1 MKKLLT
7 IGLLT
12 ATFATAMNAQP
23 KLASDNIDEVL
34 KAMTL
39 EEKAKLLVGGAN
51 NFFGANA
58 VVGGEA
64 DLVAGAAGTSP
75 AIPRLGIPATV
86 LTDGPAGVRINPTR
100 KGTDKTYYATAFPIG
115 SCLASTWNTEL
126 VSKVGEAIGNETKEY
141 RCDVILGPGMNLHRN
156 PLCGRNFEYY
166 SEDPLLTGKIAA
178 AYIQGV
184 QSQGAGVSAKHF
196 AVNSQETDRTAVD
209 ERVSQRA
216 ARELYLRGFEIA
228 VRESDPWTIMASYNQ
243 VNGQYSM
250 GNHDLLTKI
259 LREDWGYKGIVM
271 TDWIGIREGL
281 ETISE
286 VHAGNDLMEPG
297 QPAQVEEIIKGVK
310 EGKLD
315 IADVDRNVR
324 RMLEYIVKTPSFRQ
338 YPASNNPDFKAHAAI
353 TRQSAAEG
361 IVLLKNNGALPFRT
375 EGNHNSQF
383 SARACSLSSERT
395 LNSQLIKTVALFGE
409 NSYDFLSGGTGS
421 GCVHPPYVVD
431 MLQGLEN
438 AGIKSSATLTDIY
451 RKYIDY
457 ARIKFQA
464 ERHPAKWFQT
474 EMMGQQKY
482 PEISLSPIAINKEVQ
497 AADAA
502 IITIGRQAGEGIDRD
517 IDTEF
522 NLIPEERAL
531 ITDVCNAF
539 HAAGKPVIV
548 IINSGSVIETAS
560 WSSYPDAILC
570 AWQPGMEGGNSIAD
584 LLTGKVNPSGKLTMT
599 WPIAATDHA
608 STKNFP
614 GNIDDYTFQMMVGNK
629 MPVPGHAYTNHEEDI
644 YVGYRFFDTFNK
656 EVAYPF
662 GFGLS
667 YTTFAF
673 SKPVVKLST
682 LRSALPLGSS
692 KNSQLSTLNSQLSTL
707 NSQLSTVQVSITV
720 KNTGAVSG
728 KEVAQV
734 YVQAPKGRLEK
745 PVQELKAF
753 AKTRELQPGESQ
765 TLTMTIPVRD
775 LASFDE
781 AGSQW
786 ITEAGTY
793 TFRIGNNS
801 RNIAATA
808 QLKIAEYTEKTTN
821 ALAPQQP
828 LKLLKQ

>member
-1 MKKLLT
+1 MMKRLISTVLV
-7 IGLLT
+7 
-12 ATFATAMNAQP
+12 ATTCMMTMNAQP
-23 KLASDNIDEVL
+23 KLSATNIDEVM

-51 NFFGANA
+51 NFFGDQA

-86 LTDGPAGVRINPTR
+86 LTDGPAGVRIDPTR

-115 SCLASTWNTEL
+115 SCLASTWNTDL
-126 VSKVGEAIGNETKEY
+126 VGKVGEAIGNETKEY

-178 AYIQGV
+178 AYINGV

-196 AVNSQETDRTAVD
+196 AVNSQETDRTSVD
-209 ERVSQRA
+209 ERLSQRA

-250 GNHDLLTKI
+250 GNRDLLTSI
-259 LREDWGYKGIVM
+259 LRDDWGYKGIVM
-271 TDWIGIREGL
+271 TDWIGIRKGL
-281 ETISE
+281 ETITE
-286 VHAGNDLMEPG
+286 VQAGNDLMEPG
-297 QPAQVEEIIKGVK
+297 QPAQVKEIIEGVK
-310 EGKLD
+310 SGKLD
-315 IADVDRNVR
+315 MADVDRNVR
-324 RMLEYIVKTPSFRQ
+324 RMLEYIVKTPSFKQ
-338 YPASNNPDFKAHAAI
+338 YPASNAPDFKAHAAI

-361 IVLLKNNGALPFRT
+361 IVLLKNNGTLPWKDV
-375 EGNHNSQF
+375 
-383 SARACSLSSERT
+383 
-395 LNSQLIKTVALFGE
+395 KTVALFGE
-409 NSYDFLSGGTGS
+409 NSYNFLSGGVGS

-431 MLQGLEN
+431 MLEGLKN
-438 AGIKSSATLTDIY
+438 AGIKSSETLTDIY

-457 ARIKFQA
+457 ARVKFQA

-482 PEISLSPIAINKEVQ
+482 PEISISPIAVNKEVNT
-497 AADAA
+497 ADAA

-517 IDTEF
+517 IQTEF
-522 NLIPEERAL
+522 NLIPEEHAL
-531 ITDVCNAF
+531 IIDVCNAF
-539 HAAGKPVIV
+539 HQAGKPVVV

-560 WSSYPDAILC
+560 WSGYPDAILC
-570 AWQPGMEGGNSIAD
+570 AWQPGMEGGNSVAD

-599 WPIAATDHA
+599 WPLAATDHP
-608 STKNFP
+608 STKGYP
-614 GNIDDYTFQMMVGNK
+614 GTMDFYTYEVTRGYTGQVQGYD
-629 MPVPGHAYTNHEEDI
+629 YTNHEEDI

-662 GFGLS
+662 GYGLS
-667 YTTFAF
+667 YTTFEF
-673 SKPVVKLST
+673 SKPAVKVNGDVV
-682 LRSALPLGSS
+682 
-692 KNSQLSTLNSQLSTL
+692 
-707 NSQLSTVQVSITV
+707 TVSVTV
-720 KNTGAVSG
+720 KNTGSVAG

-734 YVQAPKGRLEK
+734 YVTAPKGQIEK
-745 PVQELKAF
+745 PAQELKAF
-753 AKTRELQPGESQ
+753 AKTRELKPGESQ
-765 TLTMTIPVRD
+765 TLTMQIPVRM

-786 ITEAGTY
+786 LTEGGDY
-793 TFRIGNNS
+793 LFKIGASS
-801 RNIAATA
+801 RDIRCTATA
-808 QLKIAEYTEKTTN
+808 KVGQYTEKVSN
-821 ALAPQQP
+821 ALAPKAK
-828 LKLLKQ
+828 LNLLKQ

>member
-1 MKKLLT
+1 M
-7 IGLLT
+7 
-12 ATFATAMNAQP
+12 ATNAQP
-23 KLASDNIDEVL
+23 QLRADNIDEVL

-75 AIPRLGIPATV
+75 AIPRLGIPSTV
-86 LTDGPAGVRINPTR
+86 LTDGPAGVRIDPTR
-100 KGTDKTYYATAFPIG
+100 RGTDKTYYATAFPIG

-126 VSKVGEAIGNETKEY
+126 VGKVGEAIGNETKEY

-178 AYIQGV
+178 AYINGV

-196 AVNSQETDRTAVD
+196 AVNSQETDRTSVD
-209 ERVSQRA
+209 ERLSQRA

-228 VRESDPWTIMASYNQ
+228 VRESNPWTIMASYNKI
-243 VNGQYSM
+243 NGEFSM

-259 LREDWGYKGIVM
+259 LRDDWGYKGIVM

-281 ETISE
+281 PTTRE

-297 QPAQVEEIIKGVK
+297 QPAQIEEIIKGVK

-315 IADVDRNVR
+315 IKDVDRNVR
-324 RMLEYIVKTPSFRQ
+324 HMLEYIVKTPSFHK
-338 YPASNNPDFKAHAAI
+338 YPASNTPDFKAHAAI
-353 TRQSAAEG
+353 TRQSACEG
-361 IVLLKNNGALPFRT
+361 IVLLKNNGTLPWK
-375 EGNHNSQF
+375 GD
-383 SARACSLSSERT
+383 
-395 LNSQLIKTVALFGE
+395 IKTVALFGE

-451 RKYIDY
+451 QKYIAY
-457 ARIKFQA
+457 ARVKFQA

-482 PEISLSPIAINKEVQ
+482 PEIGISPIAIEKEVGT
-497 AADAA
+497 ADAA

-522 NLIPEERAL
+522 NLIPEELSL
-531 ITDVCNAF
+531 IKDVCNAF
-539 HAAGKPVIV
+539 HQAGKPVII

-570 AWQPGMEGGNSIAD
+570 AWQPGMEGGNSVAD

-599 WPIAATDHA
+599 WPLAATDHP
-608 STKNFP
+608 STKGYP
-614 GNIDDYTFQMMVGNK
+614 GTMDFYTYEVTRGYTGQVQGYD
-629 MPVPGHAYTNHEEDI
+629 YTNHDEDI
-644 YVGYRFFDTFNK
+644 YVGYRFFDTFQRN
-656 EVAYPF
+656 VAYPF

-667 YTTFAF
+667 YTTFEY
-673 SKPVVKLST
+673 SKPKCYQYIHRNDGVVI
-682 LRSALPLGSS
+682 
-692 KNSQLSTLNSQLSTL
+692 Q
-707 NSQLSTVQVSITV
+707 ITI
-720 KNTGAVSG
+720 KNTGSVAG

-745 PVQELKAF
+745 PAQELKAF

-765 TLTMTIPVRD
+765 ILTMTVPVRD

-781 AGSQW
+781 ANSQW

-793 TFRIGNNS
+793 TFRIGASS
-801 RNIAATA
+801 RDIRATVSLA
-808 QLKIAEYTEKTTN
+808 LKEYTEKTSN
-821 ALAPQQP
+821 ALAPQQ
-828 LKLLKQ
+828 KLRLLTQ

>member
-1 MKKLLT
+1 MKRIMITGVLLLLMASTMSAQTKLR
-7 IGLLT
+7 
-12 ATFATAMNAQP
+12 A
-23 KLASDNIDEVL
+23 DNIDEVL
-34 KAMTL
+34 KAMTI
-39 EEKAKLLVGGAN
+39 EEKAKLMVGGAN
-51 NFFGANA
+51 NFFGAGA

-64 DLVAGAAGTSP
+64 DLVAGAAGTTP
-75 AIPRLGIPATV
+75 RIERLGIPATV
-86 LTDGPAGVRINPTR
+86 LTDGPAGVRIDPTR
-100 KGTDKTYYATAFPIG
+100 EGTTQTYYATAFPIG

-166 SEDPLLTGKIAA
+166 SEDPLVTGKIAA
-178 AYIQGV
+178 AYIKGV

-228 VRESDPWTIMASYNQ
+228 VRESDPWTIMASYNK
-243 VNGQYSM
+243 VNGEFSM

-271 TDWIGIREGL
+271 TDWIGIRNGL
-281 ETISE
+281 PTINE

-297 QPAQVEEIIKGVK
+297 QPAQVQEIIEGVK
-310 EGKLD
+310 SGKLSME
-315 IADVDRNVR
+315 DVDRNVR
-324 RMLEYIVKTPSFRQ
+324 RMLEYIVKTPSFNN
-338 YPASNNPDFKAHAAI
+338 YPYTNKPDFEAHAAI

-361 IVLLKNNGALPFRT
+361 IVLLKNNGALPWKD
-375 EGNHNSQF
+375 GK
-383 SARACSLSSERT
+383 
-395 LNSQLIKTVALFGE
+395 IKTVALFGE

-431 MLQGLEN
+431 MLTGLKN
-438 AGIKSSATLTDIY
+438 AGINSSATLTDIY

-457 ARIKFQA
+457 ARVKFQA

-482 PEISLSPIAINKEVQ
+482 PEIGISPIAIDKEV
-497 AADAA
+497 ASADAA

-517 IDTEF
+517 IATEF
-522 NLIPEERAL
+522 NLVPEEQAL
-531 ITDVCNAF
+531 IKDVCNAF
-539 HAAGKPVIV
+539 HQAGKPVVV

-560 WSSYPDAILC
+560 WSGYPDAILC
-570 AWQPGMEGGNSIAD
+570 AWQPGMEGGNSVAD

-599 WPIAATDHA
+599 WPLAATDHP
-608 STKNFP
+608 STKGYP
-614 GNIDDYTFQMMVGNK
+614 GTMDFYTYEVTRGYTGQVAGYD
-629 MPVPGHAYTNHEEDI
+629 YTNHDEDI
-644 YVGYRFFDTFNK
+644 YVGYRFFDTFNR

-667 YTTFAF
+667 YTTFEM
-673 SKPVVKLST
+673 SKPVVK
-682 LRSALPLGSS
+682 AKG
-692 KNSQLSTLNSQLSTL
+692 KDA
-707 NSQLSTVQVSITV
+707 VEVSITV

-734 YVQAPKGRLEK
+734 YVQAPKGKFEK
-745 PVQELKAF
+745 PAQELKAF
-753 AKTRELQPGESQ
+753 AKTRELKPGESQ

-786 ITEAGTY
+786 LTEAGNY
-793 TFRIGNNS
+793 TFRIGNSS
-801 RNIAATA
+801 RNLPLSASLT
-808 QLKIAEYTEKTTN
+808 LKEYTEKVNN
-821 ALAPQQP
+821 ALAPKQK
-828 LKLLKQ
+828 LNLLKH

>member
-1 MKKLLT
+1 MKKLMMTAIAATTCMLT
-7 IGLLT
+7 
-12 ATFATAMNAQP
+12 MNAQP
-23 KLASDNIDEVL
+23 KLTATNIDEVM

-51 NFFGANA
+51 NFFGDQA

-86 LTDGPAGVRINPTR
+86 LTDGPAGVRIDPTR
-100 KGTDKTYYATAFPIG
+100 KGTDKTYSATAFPIG

-126 VSKVGEAIGNETKEY
+126 VGKVGEAIGNETKEY

-178 AYIQGV
+178 AYINGV

-196 AVNSQETDRTAVD
+196 AVNSQETDRTSVD
-209 ERVSQRA
+209 ERLSQRA

-228 VRESDPWTIMASYNQ
+228 VRESQPWTIMSSYNQ
-243 VNGQYSM
+243 INGQYSM
-250 GNHDLLTKI
+250 GNRDLLTSI
-259 LREDWGYKGIVM
+259 LRDDWGYKGIVM
-271 TDWIGIREGL
+271 TDWIGIRKGL
-281 ETISE
+281 ETITE
-286 VHAGNDLMEPG
+286 VQAGNDLMEPG
-297 QPAQVEEIIKGVK
+297 QPAQVKEIIEGVK
-310 EGKLD
+310 SGKLD

-324 RMLEYIVKTPSFRQ
+324 RMLEYIVKTPSFNK
-338 YPASNNPDFKAHAAI
+338 YPASNAPDFKAHAAI

-361 IVLLKNNGALPFRT
+361 IVLLKNNGTLPWKDV
-375 EGNHNSQF
+375 
-383 SARACSLSSERT
+383 
-395 LNSQLIKTVALFGE
+395 KTVALFGE
-409 NSYDFLSGGTGS
+409 NSYNFLSGGVGS

-431 MLQGLEN
+431 MLEGLKN
-438 AGIKSSATLTDIY
+438 AGIKSSETLTDIY

-457 ARIKFQA
+457 ARVKFQA

-482 PEISLSPIAINKEVQ
+482 PEISIAPIAIDKEVN

-517 IDTEF
+517 IQTEF

-531 ITDVCNAF
+531 ILDVCNAF
-539 HAAGKPVIV
+539 HQAGKPVVV

-570 AWQPGMEGGNSIAD
+570 AWQPGMEGGNSVAD

-599 WPIAATDHA
+599 WPLAATDHP
-608 STKNFP
+608 STKGYP
-614 GNIDDYTFQMMVGNK
+614 GTMDFYNYQVTRGYTGQVQGYD
-629 MPVPGHAYTNHEEDI
+629 YTNHDENI

-667 YTTFAF
+667 YTTFEF
-673 SKPVVKLST
+673 SKPAVKVNGDFV
-682 LRSALPLGSS
+682 AV
-692 KNSQLSTLNSQLSTL
+692 
-707 NSQLSTVQVSITV
+707 TVTV
-720 KNTGAVSG
+720 KNTGSVAG

-734 YVQAPKGRLEK
+734 YVSAPKGSIEK
-745 PVQELKAF
+745 PAQELKAF
-753 AKTRELQPGESQ
+753 AKTRELQPGEQ
-765 TLTMTIPVRD
+765 QVLTMQIPVRM

-786 ITEAGTY
+786 ITEAGQY
-793 TFRIGNNS
+793 TFRIGASS
-801 RNIAATA
+801 RDIRCTATA
-808 QLKIAEYTEKTTN
+808 KVGLYTEKTSN
-821 ALAPQQP
+821 ALAPKAK
-828 LKLLKQ
+828 LNLLKQK

>member
-1 MKKLLT
+1 MT
-7 IGLLT
+7 T
-12 ATFATAMNAQP
+12 NAQP
-23 KLASDNIDEVL
+23 QLRADNIDEVL
-34 KAMTL
+34 QSMTL

-51 NFFGANA
+51 NFFGTGA

-86 LTDGPAGVRINPTR
+86 LTDGPAGVRIAPTR
-100 KGTDKTYYATAFPIG
+100 KGTHKTYYATAFPIG
-115 SCLASTWNTEL
+115 TCLASTWNTEL
-126 VSKVGEAIGNETKEY
+126 VTKVGEAIGNETKEY

-259 LREDWGYKGIVM
+259 LRDDWGYKGIVM
-271 TDWIGIREGL
+271 TDWIGIRQGL
-281 ETISE
+281 PTISE
-286 VHAGNDLMEPG
+286 VHAGNDLLEPG

-315 IADVDRNVR
+315 VADVDRNVR
-324 RMLEYIVKTPSFRQ
+324 RMLEYIVKTPSFHK
-338 YPASNNPDFKAHAAI
+338 YPASNAPDFKAHAAI

-361 IVLLKNNGALPFRT
+361 IVLLKNNGTLPWKD
-375 EGNHNSQF
+375 G
-383 SARACSLSSERT
+383 A
-395 LNSQLIKTVALFGE
+395 IKTVALFGE

-431 MLQGLEN
+431 MLQGLKN
-438 AGIKSSATLTDIY
+438 AGIQSSATLTDIY
-451 RKYIDY
+451 QKYIAY
-457 ARIKFQA
+457 ARVKFQA

-482 PEISLSPIAINKEVQ
+482 PEISLSPIAVNKEVEG
-497 AADAA
+497 ADAA

-517 IDTEF
+517 IETEF
-522 NLIPEERAL
+522 NLIPEELAL
-531 ITDVCNAF
+531 IKDVCNAF

-548 IINSGSVIETAS
+548 ILNSGSVVETAS
-560 WSSYPDAILC
+560 WSQYPDAILC
-570 AWQPGMEGGNSIAD
+570 AWQPGMEGGNSVAD

-599 WPIAATDHA
+599 WPIAATDHP

-614 GNIDDYTFQMMVGNK
+614 GYLDAYSEDMMRSYSGSVA
-629 MPVPGHAYTNHEEDI
+629 GHDYTNHEEDI
-644 YVGYRFFDTFNK
+644 YVGYRYFDTFQRN
-656 EVAYPF
+656 VAYPF

-667 YTTFAF
+667 YTTFQL
-673 SKPVVKLST
+673 SKPVVK
-682 LRSALPLGSS
+682 AKG
-692 KNSQLSTLNSQLSTL
+692 KDA
-707 NSQLSTVQVSITV
+707 VEVSITV
-720 KNTGAVSG
+720 RNTGSVAG

-734 YVQAPKGRLEK
+734 YVQAPQGRLEK
-745 PVQELKAF
+745 PAQELKAF

-765 TLTMTIPVRD
+765 TLTMTIPVRM

-786 ITEAGTY
+786 LTEAGTY
-793 TFRIGNNS
+793 TFRIGTSS
-801 RNIAATA
+801 RDIAATA
-808 QLKIAEYTEKTTN
+808 QLKLAEYTEKTSQ
-821 ALAPQQP
+821 ALAPQQK
-828 LKLLKQ
+828 LDLLKQ

>member
-1 MKKLLT
+1 MASFCNVLAEFSVSLPTNNKPLYSMINKKLITTAFVAMLT
-7 IGLLT
+7 MTTMSG
-12 ATFATAMNAQP
+12 QP
-23 KLASDNIDEVL
+23 QLRADNIDEVL
-34 KAMTL
+34 QAMTL

-51 NFFGANA
+51 NFFGAGA

-86 LTDGPAGVRINPTR
+86 LTDGPAGVRIDPTR

-126 VSKVGEAIGNETKEY
+126 VGKVGEAIGNETKEY

-178 AYIQGV
+178 AYINGV

-196 AVNSQETDRTAVD
+196 AVNSQETDRTSVD
-209 ERVSQRA
+209 ERLSQRA

-228 VRESDPWTIMASYNQ
+228 VRESNPWTIMASYNKI
-243 VNGQYSM
+243 NGEFSM

-259 LREDWGYKGIVM
+259 LRDDWGYQGIVM

-281 ETISE
+281 PTIKE
-286 VHAGNDLMEPG
+286 VQAGNDLMEPG
-297 QPAQVEEIIKGVK
+297 QPAQVQEIIEGVK
-310 EGKLD
+310 SGKLAM
-315 IADVDRNVR
+315 ADVDRNVR
-324 RMLEYIVKTPSFRQ
+324 RMLEYIVKTPSFHK
-338 YPASNNPDFKAHAAI
+338 YPASNNPDFKSHAAI

-375 EGNHNSQF
+375 EGN
-383 SARACSLSSERT
+383 LSPLTSHH
-395 LNSQLIKTVALFGE
+395 SPLIKTVSLFGE
-409 NSYDFLSGGTGS
+409 NSYDFFSGGTGS
-421 GCVHPPYVVD
+421 GCVHPPYIVD
-431 MLQGLEN
+431 MLEGLKN
-438 AGIKSSATLTDIY
+438 AGISSTPTLTDIY
-451 RKYIDY
+451 RKYIEY
-457 ARIKFQA
+457 AKVKFQA
-464 ERHPAKWFQT
+464 ERHPAKWYQM
-474 EMMGQQKY
+474 EMFGQQKY
-482 PEISLSPIAINKEVQ
+482 AEIAIDPICINNEVK

-502 IITIGRQAGEGIDRD
+502 IITIGRQAGEGVDRD
-517 IDTEF
+517 IETEF
-522 NLIPEERAL
+522 NLVPEERAL
-531 ITDVCNAF
+531 IMDVCNAF
-539 HAAGKPVIV
+539 HAAGKPVVV
-548 IINSGSVIETAS
+548 IINSGSVVETAS
-560 WSSYPDAILC
+560 WSSYPDAIFC

-614 GNIDDYTFQMMVGNK
+614 GNIDFYSFKEMAASK
-629 MPVPGHAYTNHEEDI
+629 RPISGHTYTNHEEDI
-644 YVGYRFFDTFNK
+644 YVGYRYFDTFNR

-662 GFGLS
+662 GYGLS
-667 YTTFAF
+667 YTTFEM
-673 SKPVVKLST
+673 KDEKLKI
-682 LRSALPLGSS
+682 
-692 KNSQLSTLNSQLSTL
+692 KNGC
-707 NSQLSTVQVSITV
+707 VEVSITV

-734 YVQAPKGRLEK
+734 YVQAPAGKLEK
-745 PVQELKAF
+745 PAQELKAF

-781 AGSQW
+781 SASQW
-786 ITEAGTY
+786 LTEAGTY
-793 TFRIGNNS
+793 TFHIGASS
-801 RNIAATA
+801 RDIKATA
-808 QLKIAEYTEKTTN
+808 TVKVNEYTEKVSN
-821 ALAPQQP
+821 ALAP
-828 LKLLKQ
+828 KQEIRRMKQ

>member
-1 MKKLLT
+1 M
-7 IGLLT
+7 T
-12 ATFATAMNAQP
+12 ANTPLGARA
-23 KLASDNIDEVL
+23 ASPAEEPQLRADNIDEVL

-51 NFFGANA
+51 NFFGTGA

-64 DLVAGAAGTSP
+64 DLVAGAAGTSS

-86 LTDGPAGVRINPTR
+86 LTDGPAGVRIDPTR

-126 VSKVGEAIGNETKEY
+126 VSRVGEAIGNETKEY

-166 SEDPLLTGKIAA
+166 SEDPFVTGKIAA
-178 AYIQGV
+178 AYIRGV

-196 AVNSQETDRTAVD
+196 AVNSQETDRTSVD
-209 ERVSQRA
+209 ERLSQRA

-259 LREDWGYKGIVM
+259 LRDDWGYRGIVM
-271 TDWIGIREGL
+271 TDWIGIRKGL

-286 VHAGNDLMEPG
+286 VHAGNDLLEPG
-297 QPAQVEEIIKGVK
+297 QPAQVEEIIRGVK
-310 EGKLD
+310 EGKLQM
-315 IADVDRNVR
+315 ADVDRNVR
-324 RMLEYIVKTPSFRQ
+324 RMLEYIVKTPSFHK
-338 YPASNNPDFKAHAAI
+338 YPASNAPDFKAHAAI
-353 TRQSAAEG
+353 TRQSANEG
-361 IVLLKNNGALPFRT
+361 IVLLKNNGTLPW
-375 EGNHNSQF
+375 NSQ
-383 SARACSLSSERT
+383 
-395 LNSQLIKTVALFGE
+395 IKTVALFGQ

-431 MLQGLEN
+431 LLQGLKN
-438 AGIKSSATLTDIY
+438 AGIESSATLTDIY
-451 RKYIDY
+451 QKYIPF
-457 ARIKFQA
+457 ARAKFQA

-474 EMMGQQKY
+474 EAMGQQKY
-482 PEISLSPIAINKEVQ
+482 PEISFSQIAIKKEVND
-497 AADAA
+497 ADAA
-502 IITIGRQAGEGIDRD
+502 IITIGRQAGEGLDRD

-522 NLIPEERAL
+522 CLLPEERQM
-531 ITDVCNAF
+531 IIDVTTAF

-548 IINSGSVIETAS
+548 VINSGSVIETVS
-560 WSSYPDAILC
+560 WRDYPDAIIC

-584 LLTGKVNPSGKLTMT
+584 LLTGRVNPSGKLTMT
-599 WPIAATDHA
+599 WPIAAADHP
-608 STKNFP
+608 STKDYP
-614 GNIDDYTFQMMVGNK
+614 GQLDFYTYREMKNWGS
-629 MPVPGHAYTNHEEDI
+629 GEIAGYTYTNHDEDI
-644 YVGYRFFDTFNK
+644 YVGYRYFDTFDR

-667 YTTFAF
+667 YTTFQF
-673 SKPVVKLST
+673 SKPVVK
-682 LRSALPLGSS
+682 AKG
-692 KNSQLSTLNSQLSTL
+692 KDA
-707 NSQLSTVQVSITV
+707 VEVSITV
-720 KNTGAVSG
+720 KNTGSVSG

-745 PVQELKAF
+745 PAQELKAF

-765 TLTMTIPVRD
+765 TLTMTIPVRM

-786 ITEAGTY
+786 LTEAGTY
-793 TFRIGNNS
+793 TFRIGASS
-801 RNIAATA
+801 RDIAATA
-808 QLKIAEYTEKTTN
+808 QLKLPEYTEKVSN
-821 ALAPQQP
+821 ALAPQAK
-828 LKLLKQ
+828 LNLLKQ

>member
-7 IGLLT
+7 LGLSVLLT
-12 ATFATAMNAQP
+12 TATMTAQT
-23 KLASDNIDEVL
+23 KLRADNIDEVL

-51 NFFGANA
+51 NFFGAGA

-86 LTDGPAGVRINPTR
+86 LTDGPAGVRIDPTR

-126 VSKVGEAIGNETKEY
+126 VSQVGQAIGNETKEY

-184 QSQGAGVSAKHF
+184 QKEGVGVSAKHF
-196 AVNSQETDRTAVD
+196 AVNSQETDRTSVD

-228 VRESDPWTIMASYNQ
+228 VRESDPWTIMASYNK
-243 VNGQYSM
+243 VNGQFSM

-259 LREDWGYKGIVM
+259 LRDDWGYKGIVM

-281 ETISE
+281 PTITE
-286 VHAGNDLMEPG
+286 VQAGNDLMEPG
-297 QPAQVEEIIKGVK
+297 QPAQVQEIIEGVK
-310 EGKLD
+310 SGKLD

-361 IVLLKNNGALPFRT
+361 IVLLKNNGTLPWKN
-375 EGNHNSQF
+375 G
-383 SARACSLSSERT
+383 A
-395 LNSQLIKTVALFGE
+395 IKTVSLFGE

-438 AGIKSSATLTDIY
+438 AGIKSSPVLTDIY

-457 ARIKFQA
+457 ARVKFQA

-482 PEISLSPIAINKEVQ
+482 PEIAIAPIAINKEAQ
-497 AADAA
+497 SADAA

-531 ITDVCNAF
+531 IMDVCNAF

-560 WSSYPDAILC
+560 WSGYPDAILC

-614 GNIDDYTFQMMVGNK
+614 GSLDDYSFKMMVGSNR
-629 MPVPGHAYTNHEEDI
+629 PIPGHAYTNHEEDI
-644 YVGYRFFDTFNK
+644 YVGYRFFDTFK
-656 EVAYPF
+656 REVAYPF
-662 GFGLS
+662 GYGLS
-667 YTTFAF
+667 YTAF
-673 SKPVVKLST
+673 EMSKPAVKANGDLV
-682 LRSALPLGSS
+682 
-692 KNSQLSTLNSQLSTL
+692 
-707 NSQLSTVQVSITV
+707 TVSVTV
-720 KNTGAVSG
+720 KNTGSVSG

-734 YVQAPKGRLEK
+734 YVQAPAGKLEK
-745 PVQELKAF
+745 PAQELKAF
-753 AKTRELQPGESQ
+753 TKTRELKPGESQ

-786 ITEAGTY
+786 LTEAGTY
-793 TFRIGNNS
+793 TFRIGFSS
-801 RNIAATA
+801 RDIKASLPLA
-808 QLKIAEYTEKTTN
+808 LKEYTEKTTN
-821 ALAPQQP
+821 ALAPQQKLNL
-828 LKLLKQ
+828 LKLQ

>member
-1 MKKLLT
+1 M
-7 IGLLT
+7 
-12 ATFATAMNAQP
+12 ATNAQTQ
-23 KLASDNIDEVL
+23 LRADNIDEVL
-34 KAMTL
+34 KIMTL

-51 NFFGANA
+51 NFFGDHAI
-58 VVGGEA
+58 VGGEA
-64 DLVAGAAGTSP
+64 DLVTGAAGTTP

-86 LTDGPAGVRINPTR
+86 LTDGPAGVRIDPTR

-126 VSKVGEAIGNETKEY
+126 VGQVGEAIGNETKEY

-228 VRESDPWTIMASYNQ
+228 VRESNPWTIMASYNQ

-259 LREDWGYKGIVM
+259 LRDDWGYKGIVM

-281 ETISE
+281 TTISE

-297 QPAQVEEIIKGVK
+297 QPAQVNEIIKGVK
-310 EGKLD
+310 EGMLD
-315 IADVDRNVR
+315 IKDVDRNVR
-324 RMLEYIVKTPSFRQ
+324 RMLEYIVKTPSFLK

-353 TRQSAAEG
+353 TRQSACEG
-361 IVLLKNNGALPFRT
+361 IVLLKNNGTLPWK
-375 EGNHNSQF
+375 EG
-383 SARACSLSSERT
+383 T
-395 LNSQLIKTVALFGE
+395 IKTVALFGE

-421 GCVHPPYVVD
+421 GCVHPPYVID

-438 AGIKSSATLTDIY
+438 AGIKSSPILTDIY
-451 RKYIDY
+451 RKYIEF
-457 ARIKFQA
+457 AKVKFQA
-464 ERHPAKWFQT
+464 ERHPAKWYQREYF
-474 EMMGQQKY
+474 GQQKY
-482 PEISLSPIAINKEVQ
+482 PEISISPIAINNEVET
-497 AADAA
+497 ADAA
-502 IITIGRQAGEGIDRD
+502 IITIGRQAGEGVDRD

-522 NLIPEERAL
+522 NLIPEEHTL

-539 HAAGKPVIV
+539 HQAGKPVIV

-614 GNIDDYTFQMMVGNK
+614 GQLDYYSFKDMVSNK
-629 MPVPGHAYTNHEEDI
+629 RPIAGHTYTNHEEDI
-644 YVGYRFFDTFNK
+644 YVGYRYFDTFQKN
-656 EVAYPF
+656 VAYPF

-667 YTTFAF
+667 YTTFQF
-673 SKPVVKLST
+673 TKPVVK
-682 LRSALPLGSS
+682 AKG
-692 KNSQLSTLNSQLSTL
+692 KDA
-707 NSQLSTVQVSITV
+707 VEVSITV
-720 KNTGAVSG
+720 KNTGSVAS

-734 YVQAPKGRLEK
+734 YVQAPKDRLEK

-765 TLTMTIPVRD
+765 TLTITIPVRD

-781 AGSQW
+781 AKSQW
-786 ITEAGTY
+786 LTEAGTY
-793 TFRIGNNS
+793 TFRIGASS
-801 RNIAATA
+801 RDIRTTA
-808 QLKIAEYTEKTTN
+808 SLALKEYTEKTTN
-821 ALAPQQP
+821 ALAPQQK

>member
-1 MKKLLT
+1 MSSVSSLNLQVITQIKGINNMKRLLT
-7 IGLLT
+7 TCLLAT
-12 ATFATAMNAQP
+12 TFAMTTNAQP
-23 KLASDNIDEVL
+23 QLRADNIDEVI

-51 NFFGANA
+51 NFFSDNA

-86 LTDGPAGVRINPTR
+86 LTDGPAGVRIDPTR
-100 KGTDKTYYATAFPIG
+100 KGSDKTYYATAFPIG

-126 VSKVGEAIGNETKEY
+126 VNKVGQAIGNETKEY

-196 AVNSQETDRTAVD
+196 AINSQETDRTAVD

-228 VRESDPWTIMASYNQ
+228 VRESNPWTVMSSYNQ
-243 VNGQYSM
+243 INGQYSM
-250 GNHDLLTKI
+250 GNRDLLTKI
-259 LREDWGYKGIVM
+259 LREDWGFKGIVM

-281 ETISE
+281 PTITE
-286 VHAGNDLMEPG
+286 VQAGNDLMEPG
-297 QPAQVEEIIKGVK
+297 QPAQVNEIIEGVK
-310 EGKLD
+310 SGKLD

-324 RMLEYIVKTPSFRQ
+324 RMLEYIVKTPSFKK
-338 YPASNNPDFKAHAAI
+338 YPASNNPDFVAHAAI
-353 TRQSAAEG
+353 TRQSANEG
-361 IVLLKNNGALPFRT
+361 IVLLKNNGTLPWKN
-375 EGNHNSQF
+375 GN
-383 SARACSLSSERT
+383 
-395 LNSQLIKTVALFGE
+395 IKTVALFGE

-431 MLQGLEN
+431 MLEGLKN
-438 AGIKSSATLTDIY
+438 AGIKSSETLTDIY
-451 RKYIDY
+451 RKYIEF
-457 ARIKFQA
+457 ARVKFQA
-464 ERHPAKWFQT
+464 ERHPAKWYQNEYF
-474 EMMGQQKY
+474 GQQKY
-482 PEISLSPIAINKEVQ
+482 PEIGLDPICVNKEVNG
-497 AADAA
+497 ADAA
-502 IITIGRQAGEGIDRD
+502 IITIGRQAGEGVDRD
-517 IDTEF
+517 INTEF
-522 NLIPEERAL
+522 NLNAEEHAL
-531 ITDVCNAF
+531 ITNVCNAF

-560 WSSYPDAILC
+560 WSGYPDAILC

-608 STKNFP
+608 SAKNFP
-614 GNIDDYTFQMMVGNK
+614 GQIDDYSLQQMIGNK
-629 MPVPGHAYTNHEEDI
+629 TPIPGHAYTNHEEDI
-644 YVGYRFFDTFNK
+644 YVGYRYFDTFGRD
-656 EVAYPF
+656 VAYPF

-673 SKPVVKLST
+673 SKPVVK
-682 LRSALPLGSS
+682 AKG
-692 KNSQLSTLNSQLSTL
+692 KDA
-707 NSQLSTVQVSITV
+707 VEVSITV
-720 KNTGAVSG
+720 KNTGSVSG

-734 YVQAPKGRLEK
+734 YVKAPKGNLEK
-745 PVQELKAF
+745 PAQELKAF
-753 AKTRELQPGESQ
+753 AKSRELKPGESEV
-765 TLTMTIPVRD
+765 LTMTIPVRM

-781 AGSQW
+781 ANSQW
-786 ITEAGTY
+786 LTEAGTY
-793 TFRIGNNS
+793 TFCIGNSS

-808 QLKIAEYTEKTTN
+808 TLKLGEYTEKTTN
-821 ALAPQQP
+821 ALAPQHK
-828 LKLLKQ
+828 LNLLKQ

>member
-1 MKKLLT
+1 MKKLL
-7 IGLLT
+7 LT
-12 ATFATAMNAQP
+12 LISATFAMTTNAQP
-23 KLASDNIDEVL
+23 QLRADNIDEVL

-51 NFFGANA
+51 NFFGDQA

-86 LTDGPAGVRINPTR
+86 LTDGPAGVRIDPTR

-115 SCLASTWNTEL
+115 SCLASTWNTDL

-178 AYIQGV
+178 AYINGV

-196 AVNSQETDRTAVD
+196 AVNSQETDRTSVD

-228 VRESDPWTIMASYNQ
+228 IRESNPWTVMASYNQ

-259 LREDWGYKGIVM
+259 LRDDWGFKGIVM

-281 ETISE
+281 TTISE

-297 QPAQVEEIIKGVK
+297 QPAQVQEIIKGVK

-324 RMLEYIVKTPSFRQ
+324 RMLEYIVKTPSFHK
-338 YPASNNPDFKAHAAI
+338 YPASNAPDFKAHAAI

-361 IVLLKNNGALPFRT
+361 IVMLKNNGTLPWKN
-375 EGNHNSQF
+375 G
-383 SARACSLSSERT
+383 A
-395 LNSQLIKTVALFGE
+395 IKTVALFGE
-409 NSYDFLSGGTGS
+409 KSYDFLSGGTGS

-431 MLQGLEN
+431 MLEGLKN
-438 AGIKSSATLTDIY
+438 VGISSSPVLTDIY
-451 RKYIDY
+451 RKYIEF
-457 ARIKFQA
+457 AKTKFQA
-464 ERHPAKWFQT
+464 ERHPAKWYQLEYF
-474 EMMGQQKY
+474 GQQKY
-482 PEISLSPIAINKEVQ
+482 PEIAISPIAIDKE
-497 AADAA
+497 AKNADAA
-502 IITIGRQAGEGIDRD
+502 IITIARQAGEGVDRD
-517 IDTEF
+517 IATEF
-522 NLIPEERAL
+522 NLVPEEHAL
-531 ITDVCNAF
+531 ILDVCNAF

-584 LLTGKVNPSGKLTMT
+584 LIMGKVNPSGKLTMT

-608 STKNFP
+608 STQNFP
-614 GNIDDYTFQMMVGNK
+614 GQLDYYSFKDMYGNK
-629 MPVPGHAYTNHEEDI
+629 RPIPGHAFTNHEEDI
-644 YVGYRFFDTFNK
+644 YVGYRYFDTFQK
-656 EVAYPF
+656 DVAYPF

-667 YTTFAF
+667 YTTFQF
-673 SKPVVKLST
+673 SKPVVKAKGKDAVEVSVT
-682 LRSALPLGSS
+682 I
-692 KNSQLSTLNSQLSTL
+692 KN
-707 NSQLSTVQVSITV
+707 I
-720 KNTGAVSG
+720 GAVAG

-734 YVQAPKGRLEK
+734 YVKAPQGRLEK
-745 PVQELKAF
+745 PAQELKAF

-765 TLTMTIPVRD
+765 TLTMVIPVRD

-781 AGSQW
+781 ANSQW
-786 ITEAGTY
+786 LTESGNY
-793 TFRIGNNS
+793 TFCIGSSS
-801 RNIAATA
+801 RDITATS
-808 QLKIAEYTEKTTN
+808 QLKIAEYTEKTSN
-821 ALAPQQP
+821 ALAPQQE

>member
-1 MKKLLT
+1 MKKVMLGLAVLLT
-7 IGLLT
+7 T
-12 ATFATAMNAQP
+12 MTMSAQT
-23 KLASDNIDEVL
+23 KLRADNIDEVL

-51 NFFGANA
+51 NFFGAGA

-75 AIPRLGIPATV
+75 EIARLGIPATV
-86 LTDGPAGVRINPTR
+86 LTDGPAGVRIDPTR

-126 VSKVGEAIGNETKEY
+126 VRKVGEAIGNETKEY

-178 AYIQGV
+178 AYINGV

-196 AVNSQETDRTAVD
+196 AVNSQETDRTSVD

-228 VRESDPWTIMASYNQ
+228 VRESNPWTIMASYNK
-243 VNGQYSM
+243 VNGQFSM

-281 ETISE
+281 PTIAE
-286 VHAGNDLMEPG
+286 VQAGNDLMEPG
-297 QPAQVEEIIKGVK
+297 QPAQVEEIIAGVK
-310 EGKLD
+310 SGKLD

-324 RMLEYIVKTPSFRQ
+324 RMLEYIVKTPSFNH
-338 YPASNNPDFKAHAAI
+338 YPATNKPDLEAHAQI
-353 TRQSAAEG
+353 TRQSATEG
-361 IVLLKNNGALPFRT
+361 IVLLKNNGVLPFNT
-375 EGNHNSQF
+375 ENEKTKD
-383 SARACSLSSERT
+383 ERRNT
-395 LNSQLIKTVALFGE
+395 IKTVALFGE

-431 MLQGLEN
+431 MLQGLKN
-438 AGIKSSATLTDIY
+438 IGIQASPTLTEIY

-457 ARIKFQA
+457 ARVKFQA
-464 ERHPAKWFQT
+464 ERHPAKWFQV

-482 PEISLSPIAINKEVQ
+482 PEIGLSPIAINKEVE

-517 IDTEF
+517 IATEF

-570 AWQPGMEGGNSIAD
+570 AWQPGEEGGNSIAD
-584 LLTGKVNPSGKLTMT
+584 ILTGKVNPSAKLTMT

-608 STKNFP
+608 STKNYP
-614 GNIDDYTFQMMVGNK
+614 GTMDFYTYQVTKGYTGQVAGYDYTS
-629 MPVPGHAYTNHEEDI
+629 HDEDI
-644 YVGYRFFDTFNK
+644 YVGYRYFDTFQK
-656 EVAYPF
+656 PVAYPF
-662 GFGLS
+662 GYGLS
-667 YTTFAF
+667 YTTFEL
-673 SKPVVKLST
+673 SKPTVKA
-682 LRSALPLGSS
+682 RG
-692 KNSQLSTLNSQLSTL
+692 NMVDI
-707 NSQLSTVQVSITV
+707 TVTV
-720 KNTGAVSG
+720 KNTGSVAG
-728 KEVAQV
+728 KEVVQI
-734 YVQAPKGRLEK
+734 YVKAPNGKFEK
-745 PVQELKAF
+745 PAQELKAF
-753 AKTRELQPGESQ
+753 AKTRELKPGESQ
-765 TLTMTIPVRD
+765 TLTMNLLLRD

-781 AGSQW
+781 ANSQW
-786 ITEAGTY
+786 LTEAGTY
-793 TFRIGNNS
+793 TFRFGFSS
-801 RNIAATA
+801 RDIKASLPIA
-808 QLKIAEYTEKTTN
+808 LKEYTEKTTN

-828 LKLLKQ
+828 LNLLKQ